1 MFAIIQNNEIVKT
14 GGSIRTLFPNISFPA
29 GGASAQFK
37 ADHGVVEVVSGEQKD
52 QRFYW
57 VTPANPSLQLVDGV
71 PTFMFTN
78 TPKELEDR
86 EESDQDGNPL
96 YVKVLGEVDGEPA
109 MVDSDE
115 RLVTK
120 GLKSQFIA
128 QAKDSANKALAATDW
143 YVIRKAERD
152 VAIPAEVVAE
162 RQAIIDACTA
172 KEAAITAATTIEG
185 LMTAV
190 QGA

>member
-37 ADHGVVEVVSGEQKD
+37 ADHGVMEVVDGEQKD

-71 PTFMFTN
+71 PTRLYTN
-78 TPKELEDR
+78 TPKELEDVTETPEGQ
-86 EESDQDGNPL
+86 EE
-96 YVKVLGEVDGEPA
+96 EV
-109 MVDSDE
+109 
-115 RLVTK
+115 TTI
-120 GLKSQFIA
+120 GLKTQWIA
-128 QAKDSANKALAATDW
+128 QVKENANKGLAATDW

-152 VAIPAEVVAE
+152 VAIPAEVIAE
-162 RQAIIDACTA
+162 RQAIIDGCTA
-172 KEAAITAATTIEG
+172 KEAAITAATTIDE
-185 LMTAV
+185 LITAV
-190 QGA
+190 TGG

>member
-71 PTFMFTN
+71 PTRLYTN

-86 EESDQDGNPL
+86 EEVDEDGNPM

>member
-1 MFAIIQNNEIVKT
+1 MFAIVQNNEIVKT

-37 ADHGVVEVVSGEQKD
+37 ADHGVMEVVDGEQKD

-57 VTPANPSLQLVDGV
+57 VTPVNPSLQLVDGV
-71 PTFMFTN
+71 PTRLYTN

-86 EESDQDGNPL
+86 EEVDEDGNPL
-96 YVKVLGEVDGEPA
+96 YVKVLGEVNGEPA

-120 GLKSQFIA
+120 GLKSRWIA
-128 QAKDSANKALAATDW
+128 QAKENANKALATTDW

-152 VAIPAEVVAE
+152 VAIPAEVIAE
-162 RQAIIDACTA
+162 RQAIIDGCTA
-172 KEAAITAATTIEG
+172 KEAAITAATTIEE
-185 LMTAV
+185 LILALV
-190 QGA
+190 

>member
-37 ADHGVVEVVSGEQKD
+37 ADNGVVEVVSGEQKN

-57 VTPANPSLQLVDGV
+57 VTPANPHLQLVDGV

-109 MVDSDE
+109 MVDSAE

-120 GLKSQFIA
+120 GLKSQWIA
-128 QAKDSANKALAATDW
+128 QTKESANKALAPTDW

-172 KEAAITAATTIEG
+172 KEAAITVATTIEG
-185 LMTAV
+185 LMTAI
-190 QGA
+190 QGG

>member
-14 GGSIRTLFPNISFPA
+14 GSIKFLFPNVSFPA

-86 EESDQDGNPL
+86 EEVDEDGNPM

>member
-29 GGASAQFK
+29 SGASAQFK

-57 VTPANPSLQLVDGV
+57 VTPANPHLQLVDGV

-86 EESDQDGNPL
+86 EEVDEDGNPL
-96 YVKVLGEVDGEPA
+96 VCKSLG
-109 MVDSDE
+109 
-115 RLVTK
+115 
-120 GLKSQFIA
+120 
-128 QAKDSANKALAATDW
+128 
-143 YVIRKAERD
+143 
-152 VAIPAEVVAE
+152 
-162 RQAIIDACTA
+162 
-172 KEAAITAATTIEG
+172 
-185 LMTAV
+185 
-190 QGA
+190 

>member
-1 MFAIIQNNEIVKT
+1 MFAIVQNNEIVKT

-37 ADHGVVEVVSGEQKD
+37 ADHGVMEVVDSEQKD

-71 PTFMFTN
+71 PTRLYTN

-86 EESDQDGNPL
+86 EESDEDGNPL

-152 VAIPAEVVAE
+152 VAIPAEIIAE

-172 KEAAITAATTIEG
+172 KEAAITAATTIEE
-185 LMTAV
+185 LMMAI

>member
-1 MFAIIQNNEIVKT
+1 MFAIVQNNEIVKT

-86 EESDQDGNPL
+86 EESDEDGNPL

-109 MVDSDE
+109 MVDSDGKIGY
-115 RLVTK
+115 K

-143 YVIRKAERD
+143 YVIRKAERG
-152 VAIPAEVVAE
+152 VAIPAEVIAE

>member
-14 GGSIRTLFPNISFPA
+14 GSIKFLFPNVSFPA

-37 ADHGVVEVVSGEQKD
+37 ADNGVVEVVSGEHKD

-57 VTPANPSLQLVDGV
+57 VTPANPHLQLVDGV

-128 QAKDSANKALAATDW
+128 QAKDSANKALANTDW
-143 YVIRKAERD
+143 YVIRRAERD

>member
-86 EESDQDGNPL
+86 EEVDEDGNPL

-109 MVDSDE
+109 MVDSAE

-128 QAKDSANKALAATDW
+128 QAKDSANKALANTDW

>member
-1 MFAIIQNNEIVKT
+1 MFAIVQNNEIVKT

-37 ADHGVVEVVSGEQKD
+37 ADNGVVEVVSGEQKD

-57 VTPANPSLQLVDGV
+57 VTPATPSLQLVDGV

-86 EESDQDGNPL
+86 EEVDEDGNPL

-109 MVDSDE
+109 MVDSAE

-143 YVIRKAERD
+143 YVIRKADRD

>member
-1 MFAIIQNNEIVKT
+1 MYALIKDGQIVSTT
-14 GGSIRTLFPNISFPA
+14 GEPKKLFPNISFPA
-29 GGASAQFK
+29 GGPTKDWLAGHNIF
-37 ADHGVVEVVSGEQKD
+37 EVVDQPHKD

-57 VTPANPSLQLVDGV
+57 VTGTGLEVIDGV
-71 PTFMFTN
+71 PTRTYTN
-78 TPKELEDR
+78 TPKELEDITETVNG
-86 EESDQDGNPL
+86 EEI
-96 YVKVLGEVDGEPA
+96 VKQ
-109 MVDSDE
+109 
-115 RLVTK
+115 
-120 GLKSQFIA
+120 GLKTQWINI
-128 QAKDSANKALAATDW
+128 AKDTANKLLAATDW

-162 RQAIIDACTA
+162 RQAIIDGCTA

>member
-1 MFAIIQNNEIVKT
+1 MFAIVQNNEIVKT
-14 GGSIRTLFPNISFPA
+14 GSIKSLFPNVSFPA

-57 VTPANPSLQLVDGV
+57 VTPANPHLQLVDGV
-71 PTFMFTN
+71 PTRVYTN
-78 TPKELEDR
+78 TPKALEDVTETPEGQ
-86 EESDQDGNPL
+86 EE
-96 YVKVLGEVDGEPA
+96 EV
-109 MVDSDE
+109 
-115 RLVTK
+115 TTI
-120 GLKSQFIA
+120 GLKTQWIA
-128 QAKDSANKALAATDW
+128 QTKENANKALAATDW

-152 VAIPAEVVAE
+152 VAIPAEVVAK

-172 KEAAITAATTIEG
+172 KEAAISGATTIEE

>member
-14 GGSIRTLFPNISFPA
+14 GSIKSLFPNVSFPA

-37 ADHGVVEVVSGEQKD
+37 ADNGVVEVVSGEQKD

-57 VTPANPSLQLVDGV
+57 VTPANPHLQLVDGV

-109 MVDSDE
+109 MVDSAE

-143 YVIRKAERD
+143 YVIRKAERGTD
-152 VAIPAEVVAE
+152 IPAEVVEKRALIVAQCNE
-162 RQAIIDACTA
+162 
-172 KEAAITAATTIEG
+172 KEAAITAATTVDELAQVI
-185 LMTAV
+185 
-190 QGA
+190 

>member
-37 ADHGVVEVVSGEQKD
+37 ADNGVVEVVSGEQKD

-71 PTFMFTN
+71 PTRLYTN
-78 TPKELEDR
+78 TPKELEDVTETPEGQ
-86 EESDQDGNPL
+86 EE
-96 YVKVLGEVDGEPA
+96 EV
-109 MVDSDE
+109 
-115 RLVTK
+115 TTI
-120 GLKSQFIA
+120 GLKTQWIA
-128 QAKDSANKALAATDW
+128 QVKENANKGLAATDW

-152 VAIPAEVVAE
+152 VAIPAEVTAE

-172 KEAAITAATTIEG
+172 KEAAITAATTIEE

>member
-1 MFAIIQNNEIVKT
+1 MFAIVQNNEIVKT
-14 GGSIRTLFPNISFPA
+14 GSIKSLFPNVSFPA

-37 ADHGVVEVVSGEQKD
+37 ADNGVVEVVSGEQKD

-57 VTPANPSLQLVDGV
+57 VTPANPSSATGGRCSNIHVY
-71 PTFMFTN
+71 N